1 MSALYASSPVA
12 IRGDLAAAHD
22 RAWERIAR
30 PGTWWDGAQRVRI
43 AAETRHASSCRLCPR
58 RKEALS
64 PAAIEG
70 THDSLGE
77 LSEVV
82 VEVVHRVRNDPGRL
96 SERWYRGVIAGGLSE
111 ERYVETVS
119 VVAHVVAVDTMA
131 CGLGLDARPLPR
143 PRAGAPSQH
152 RPAAAKPGGAW
163 VPWLQPA
170 DLSDAEADLYPTGR
184 PAANIMKAMSLVP
197 DEVRGFF
204 DLVSHQYMPPL
215 AMRDFSREYRAIGHS
230 QIELLAARV
239 SALNQCL
246 Y

>member
-1 MSALYASSPVA
+1 MSGLYGSSRVA
-12 IRGDLAAAHD
+12 IRDDLAKAHD
-22 RAWERIAR
+22 RAWERIGR
-30 PGTWWDGAQRVRI
+30 PGTWWDGAQRVAI
-43 AAETRHASSCRLCPR
+43 AAATRHASACTLCRW

-64 PAAIEG
+64 PAAMEG

-77 LSEVV
+77 LSEVM

-96 SERWYRGVIAGGLSE
+96 SERWYRGVVAAGLSE
-111 ERYVETVS
+111 EQYVEAVS
-119 VVAHVVAVDTMA
+119 VVAHIVAIDSMA
-131 CGLGLDARPLPR
+131 RGLGLDSLPLPR
-143 PRAGAPSQH
+143 PQAGAPSRR
-152 RPAAAKPGGAW
+152 RPVAAKSGGAW
-163 VPWLQPA
+163 VPWLEPA

-215 AMRDFSREYRAIGHS
+215 AMRDFSREYRAISHS